1 MKNNLK
7 HNRRILLVI
16 FLLVFRVVYFII
28 PNYFHGKNWV
38 SQVCAANKCLTV
50 ELARTQTE
58 QEKGL
63 MYRSSLSENSGML
76 FMFPKSDLYNFWMKN
91 TLIPLDMI
99 RIDEQLRVV
108 RIITAPACLAD
119 PCPAFKP
126 EIGAK
131 YVLEV
136 NAWIAIKYWI
146 VEWTIMRFKNI
157 RK

>member
-1 MKNNLK
+1 MKNK
-7 HNRRILLVI
+7 SKNRFWI
-16 FLLVFRVVYFII
+16 FITIFII
-28 PNYFHGKNWV
+28 FGTFYYSAMNYFHGNNGV
-38 SQVCAANKCLTV
+38 PQVCVVKKCFAV
-50 ELARTQTE
+50 ELARTQAE

-63 MYRSSLSENSGML
+63 MYRPSMSENSGML
-76 FMFPKSDLYNFWMKN
+76 FMLPKSDIYNFWMKN
-91 TLIPLDMI
+91 TRIPLDMI

-136 NAWIAIKYWI
+136 NAGIAMKWGI
-146 VEWTIMRFKNI
+146 VEGTIMRFKNI
-157 RK
+157 R